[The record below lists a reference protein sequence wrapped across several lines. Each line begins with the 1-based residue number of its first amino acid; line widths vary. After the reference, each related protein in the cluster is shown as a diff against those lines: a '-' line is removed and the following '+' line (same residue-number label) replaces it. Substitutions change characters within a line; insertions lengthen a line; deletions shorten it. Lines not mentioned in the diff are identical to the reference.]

1 MTPPRFF
8 SASRSSPAAPPTS
21 LRFYRPLPGL
31 CRVAGGFSRAGAS
44 SCSVSWCA
52 RCWCWNHLKFP
63 IPRGRKASLR
73 GWPGGLEKELML
85 GSERR
90 FGADL
95 DRIRHAVV
103 RLEFRERRLQPVI
116 DGAMLVRAVSHDEIG
131 RASCSLP
138 IWSERRF
145 GGDLDRIRP
154 AVVRLEF
161 RERRL
166 QPVIDGAMLV
176 RAVGHD
182 EDLGA
187 ALLENEL
194 CRPRARLLES
204 RRVLGIEKLPELP

>member
-85 GSERR
+85 GSECR

-116 DGAMLVRAVSHDEIG
+116 VGAVLVWAASHDED
-131 RASCSLP
+131 P
-138 IWSERRF
+138 
-145 GGDLDRIRP
+145 
-154 AVVRLEF
+154 
-161 RERRL
+161 
-166 QPVIDGAMLV
+166 
-176 RAVGHD
+176 
-182 EDLGA
+182 GA
-187 ALLENEL
+187 ALLENQL

-204 RRVLGIEKLPELP
+204 RRVLGIEKLPELDRKSTRLNSSHIPLSRMPSSA